1 MPLLN
6 TKRIKQIAVAAAAVP
21 VASVLGLYGLDHV
34 LNSAYPGPTVHAVRE
49 LILNQY
55 R

>member
-6 TKRIKQIAVAAAAVP
+6 AKRMKQIALAAAAVP
-21 VASVLGLYGLDHV
+21 VASVLGLYGLEHV
-34 LNSAYPGPTVHAVRE
+34 LNSPYPGPAVNAMRE
-49 LILNQY
+49 FILNQY